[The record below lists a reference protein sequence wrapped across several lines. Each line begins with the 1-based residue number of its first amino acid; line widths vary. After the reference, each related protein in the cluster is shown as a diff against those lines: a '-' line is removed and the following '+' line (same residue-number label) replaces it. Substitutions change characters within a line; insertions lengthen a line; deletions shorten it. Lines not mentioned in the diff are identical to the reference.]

1 MKNKLTQ
8 LEMARQGILSEEMI
22 SCARSENVDPEF
34 IRKGI
39 EEGTIVVVR
48 NNRHTSIAA
57 LAIGKGLRTKI
68 NANVGTSKDRA
79 DVTHEMEKVRVSIAA
94 GTDTIMDLSTGGDL
108 GAIRRAII
116 EASTVAIGTVPIY
129 QAAVAV
135 VNAGKAIVEMT
146 ADDLFLAIEENGKDG
161 VDFLTVHCGVTRR
174 SVACIEQQGR
184 LLGIV
189 SRGGSILAH
198 WMDYNDRENPLYE
211 EYDRLL
217 EIAKKYD
224 MVLSLGDGLRPGC
237 IADATDRGQVQELI
251 LLGEL
256 TVRARDRGV
265 QVMIEGPGH
274 VPMHLIKENMDLQ
287 LEHCHEA
294 PFYTLGPLTTDIA
307 PGYDHITSA
316 IGAALAGWHGA
327 SMLCYV
333 TPKEHLG
340 LPDRDD
346 VKQGIIAYKIAA
358 HAADVAKGHPGARAR
373 DDALSQARFDFRWQ
387 DQFNLGLDP
396 ETAKEYH
403 DETLPKDASKV
414 AHFCS
419 MCGPKFCSMKI
430 TQEVRDFA
438 KQKGV
443 AEAEALAAGM
453 ETKAEEFQRG
463 GGNLYVPIKPV

>member
-1 MKNKLTQ
+1 MSRNKATTGRVKTMKDKQTQ

-48 NNRHTSIAA
+48 NNRHISIPA

-79 DVTHEMEKVRVSIAA
+79 DAAHELEKVRVSIAA

-146 ADDLFLAIEENGKDG
+146 ADDLFLAIEENGRDG

-198 WMDYNDRENPLYE
+198 WMDYNDRENPLYD

-256 TVRARDRGV
+256 TRRARDRGV

-274 VPMHLIKENMDLQ
+274 VPLPQIQANML
-287 LEHCHEA
+287 LEKSLCNGA
-294 PFYTLGPLTTDIA
+294 PFYVLGPLPTDIA
-307 PGYDHITSA
+307 PGYDHITAA
-316 IGAALAGWHGA
+316 IGGALAGWAGA
-327 SMLCYV
+327 DYLCYV
-333 TPKEHLG
+333 TPSEHLR
-340 LPDRDD
+340 LPTIDD
-346 VKQGIIAYKIAA
+346 VREGVIASKIAA
-358 HAADVAKGHPGARAR
+358 HIADIAKGIPGAIERDHRMARCRKELDWEGQIAASIDPVRSRAW
-373 DDALSQARFDFRWQ
+373 L
-387 DQFNLGLDP
+387 
-396 ETAKEYH
+396 EK
-403 DETLPKDASKV
+403 SKS
-414 AHFCS
+414 AEEEGCT
-419 MCGPKFCSMKI
+419 MCGDLCA
-430 TQEVRDFA
+430 VRLG
-438 KQKGV
+438 KKRKV
-443 AEAEALAAGM
+443 R
-453 ETKAEEFQRG
+453 T
-463 GGNLYVPIKPV
+463 V

>member
-1 MKNKLTQ
+1 MSRNKATTGKVKAMKNKQTQ

-48 NNRHTSIAA
+48 NNRHISIPA

-79 DVTHEMEKVRVSIAA
+79 DAAHELEKVRVSIAA

-146 ADDLFLAIEENGKDG
+146 ADDLFLAIEENGRDG

-198 WMDYNDRENPLYE
+198 WMDYNDRENPLYD

-256 TVRARDRGV
+256 TRRARDRGV

-274 VPMHLIKENMDLQ
+274 VPLPQIQANML
-287 LEHCHEA
+287 LEKSLCNGA
-294 PFYTLGPLTTDIA
+294 PFYVLGPLPTDIA
-307 PGYDHITSA
+307 PGYDHITAA
-316 IGAALAGWHGA
+316 IGGALAGWAGA
-327 SMLCYV
+327 DYLCYV
-333 TPKEHLG
+333 TPSEHLR
-340 LPDRDD
+340 LPTIDD
-346 VKQGIIAYKIAA
+346 VREGVIASKIAA
-358 HAADVAKGHPGARAR
+358 HIADIAKGIPGAIERDHRMARCRKELDWEGQIAASIDPVRSRAW
-373 DDALSQARFDFRWQ
+373 L
-387 DQFNLGLDP
+387 
-396 ETAKEYH
+396 EK
-403 DETLPKDASKV
+403 SKS
-414 AHFCS
+414 AEEEGCT
-419 MCGPKFCSMKI
+419 MCGDLCA
-430 TQEVRDFA
+430 VRLG
-438 KQKGV
+438 KKRK
-443 AEAEALAAGM
+443 AG
-453 ETKAEEFQRG
+453 T
-463 GGNLYVPIKPV
+463 V